1 MTFTI
6 ITSTAVPINFTL
18 KQKRIVH
25 LQINAQT
32 GTKSR
37 ILKLKSIFRKQKA
50 QIYQHLPTK
59 SCNFA
64 PKIYQNDIKKTKLC
78 AEL

>member
-18 KQKRIVH
+18 KQKTHRSLTNQH
-25 LQINAQT
+25 TNRR
-32 GTKSR
+32 KSHT
-37 ILKLKSIFRKQKA
+37 LKLKSIFRKQKA
-50 QIYQHLPTK
+50 QIYQYLPTK

-64 PKIYQNDIKKTKLC
+64 PKIYQNDIKTTKLC